1 MNVTLTKEQTDFI
14 FKTLD
19 EIEKLSNLP
28 LTVGTKVIDIK
39 STIEP
44 TYCPTCN
51 SCGEEGC
58 CPPDRCDSLYNL
70 LNFTYLEKY
79 LLEKERLYFGANG
92 EINRPNLCSHII
104 EELRVRFKTSKAGL
118 YCDHNIKTYYEM
130 QKKYDELYNA
140 CKILINNLEKREES
154 DSGTEFSPNYISS
167 CRVLDG
173 IEISNAIKVI
183 KNILSD

>member
-1 MNVTLTKEQTDFI
+1 
-14 FKTLD
+14 
-19 EIEKLSNLP
+19 
-28 LTVGTKVIDIK
+28 
-39 STIEP
+39 
-44 TYCPTCN
+44 
-51 SCGEEGC
+51 
-58 CPPDRCDSLYNL
+58 
-70 LNFTYLEKY
+70 
-79 LLEKERLYFGANG
+79 
-92 EINRPNLCSHII
+92 
-104 EELRVRFKTSKAGL
+104 
-118 YCDHNIKTYYEM
+118 M